1 MEPYE
6 LSVVDDKVE
15 YTQEEIW
22 ELVTMIDV
30 GNRTR
35 SAQRS
40 GSSGLAKVVSAFGI
54 VGECLKLFVLC
65 QITENENDI
74 SKWQHS
80 K

>member
-15 YTQEEIW
+15 YTQEEIR

-40 GSSGLAKVVSAFGI
+40 GSGQSGV
-54 VGECLKLFVLC
+54 CLWNC
-65 QITENENDI
+65 
-74 SKWQHS
+74 W
-80 K
+80 